1 MRDPMHHHSLFEQER
16 GLKLQL
22 EKWVLVEE
30 SMLKQKSRVQWLK
43 LGDANNAYFFASM
56 KNRIVHNQI
65 RRLETAEGHT
75 IINHKDIEAEVTH
88 FCHRLLGLS
97 TTKIYVVQQ
106 DVMEEGC
113 KLTRAQQLQLIG
125 LVSKEEISNALKEI
139 NDQKA
144 PRYDGFNSL
153 FFKKSCQ
160 ETFVPRRDIAVNII
174 LNHELVKGYDTKGM
188 SPRCMLKVDLQKA
201 YNSIEW
207 IFIEQVLQG
216 MQFPTKFIKW
226 IMVCLQTVSYSI
238 IINGKPMKPF
248 AARKGL
254 RQGDLM
260 SPFLFVPA
268 MEYFSRMLKIRASR
282 LIANPSKSSIY
293 FCGVKPVLKQQ
304 ILNLLGFSFGELPV
318 RYLGVPMSS
327 KRESATNQKCHVLSP
342 NILLASVRASQEDH
356 KTDHLDLQEILMD

>member
-153 FFKKSCQ
+153 FFKKSWCIVGEEITCAIQ
-160 ETFVPRRDIAVNII
+160 NFFDTTTIFKPINYTSVTLIPKVKNPRQ
-174 LNHELVKGYDTKGM
+174 VKEFRPI
-188 SPRCMLKVDLQKA
+188 SC
-201 YNSIEW
+201 
-207 IFIEQVLQG
+207 
-216 MQFPTKFIKW
+216 
-226 IMVCLQTVSYSI
+226 CTV
-238 IINGKPMKPF
+238 
-248 AARKGL
+248 
-254 RQGDLM
+254 
-260 SPFLFVPA
+260 
-268 MEYFSRMLKIRASR
+268 
-282 LIANPSKSSIY
+282 
-293 FCGVKPVLKQQ
+293 
-304 ILNLLGFSFGELPV
+304 
-318 RYLGVPMSS
+318 
-327 KRESATNQKCHVLSP
+327 
-342 NILLASVRASQEDH
+342 
-356 KTDHLDLQEILMD
+356 